1 MNVSGWMETSRAYEA
16 ELRSTS
22 DQVAR
27 LRLLALFPGFS
38 IWRNVREEL
47 DAAAEEIERLRR
59 RVEQLEN
66 DGG

>member
-1 MNVSGWMETSRAYEA
+1 METSRAYEA

-27 LRLLALFPGFS
+27 LRLLSSFPGFS

>member
-1 MNVSGWMETSRAYEA
+1 MSGWNETSKAYEA
-16 ELRSTS
+16 ELRSTN
-22 DQVAR
+22 DRVAR
-27 LRLLALFPGFS
+27 LRLLSLFPGFS

-59 RVEQLEN
+59 RVEELEN